1 MHSNAAG
8 AGIKL
13 HSVDKLYEYANKKL
27 ADVNFNEGVYEADFV
42 LNGNTSYLAE
52 LIKDL
57 NKGKSLYGQGCPE
70 PVLVVENIALPP
82 NGYSIIGKNR
92 DTLRF
97 EFNKITYVKFK
108 ASELIEQLEKTKGGL
123 NITVIGRGNINTWGG
138 YNKPQI
144 LIDDIEVE
152 ETSLYTF

>member
-1 MHSNAAG
+1 M
-8 AGIKL
+8 
-13 HSVDKLYEYANKKL
+13 
-27 ADVNFNEGVYEADFV
+27 
-42 LNGNTSYLAE
+42 
-52 LIKDL
+52 

-108 ASELIEQLEKTKGGL
+108 ASELIEQLEKTKSGL

>member
-1 MHSNAAG
+1 MEYVDGHSNAAG

-13 HSVDKLYEYANKKL
+13 HSVDKLYEYANRKL
-27 ADVNFNEGVYEADFV
+27 ADVNFNEGVYEADFI

-108 ASELIEQLEKTKGGL
+108 ASELIE
-123 NITVIGRGNINTWGG
+123 
-138 YNKPQI
+138 
-144 LIDDIEVE
+144 
-152 ETSLYTF
+152 